1 LGVVRRKVRRKE
13 KMKSLMKPLLLVIG
27 VALLAALGTTPLMAQ
42 TVVDPQ
48 IYVCT
53 GCTTPPGGD
62 PNVINPASINVG
74 VAGSDSIVSPLL
86 IVVAVP
92 NAGPDPTI
100 SLPTG
105 VNPIAAGTYW
115 GAATNGGLT
124 GKLDGTLTSLGSTAF
139 AAVGLSAG
147 GSESW
152 VNFST
157 YDAGKGITV
166 GSKFNVYVYGI
177 NYALN
182 SDTKNGAVNSP
193 IKIGFSGITAGS
205 FVLGYGCKTSSSTT
219 CTPGGDIGQT
229 VFTNTGV
236 VGTGP
241 VTTPEPASMLLM
253 GSGLLGL
260 GGMLRRRKKA
270 HA

>member
-1 LGVVRRKVRRKE
+1 
-13 KMKSLMKPLLLVIG
+13 MKNSSLYRTTTLCALALCLSLVC
-27 VALLAALGTTPLMAQ
+27 AFQAQAQ
-42 TVVDPQ
+42 TVVDDPQ

-53 GCTTPPGGD
+53 GCTVPPGGD
-62 PNVINPASINVG
+62 PNVIDPTSINVG
-74 VAGSDSIVSPLL
+74 LAGSDSIVSPLL

-115 GAATNGGLT
+115 GATTNGGLT
-124 GKLDGTLTSLGSTAF
+124 GMLDGTLTSAGTTAF

-152 VNFST
+152 VNLSG

-166 GSKFNVYVYGI
+166 GTSFNVYVYGI
-177 NYALN
+177 DFALN
-182 SDTKNGAVNSP
+182 TDTKNGAVNSP
-193 IKIGFSGITAGS
+193 INIDFSGIAAGS
-205 FVLGYGCKTSSSTT
+205 FVLGYGCKTLASDT

-236 VGTGP
+236 VSGGGSPPPP
-241 VTTPEPASMLLM
+241 VPEPASMLLM

-260 GGMLRRRKKA
+260 GGMLRRRRKA
-270 HA
+270 I